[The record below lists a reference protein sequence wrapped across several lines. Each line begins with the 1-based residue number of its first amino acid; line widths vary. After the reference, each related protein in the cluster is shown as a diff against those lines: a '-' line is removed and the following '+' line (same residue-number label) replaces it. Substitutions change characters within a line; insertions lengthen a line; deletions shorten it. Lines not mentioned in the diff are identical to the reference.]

1 MKMHRMKT
9 IAVALSLSVGSVVGS
24 SASLQADPLTDVL
37 KVGQAKTTAAQKSQ
51 QKIDKLSDE
60 TRNSLQ
66 DYKRVMKLVED
77 LQVYNKKLELQVNN
91 QNQRL
96 SSMENSIAEV
106 TVIQRQITPL
116 IIRMID
122 GLEQFVSLDLPFHTE
137 ERQNRIEFLKN
148 SVDRSDLTVA
158 EKFRQVLEAY
168 KIENE
173 YGRKIDSYKDT
184 ISINNADREVNIF
197 RVGRVALLFQTTDTE
212 ISGVWDKKTR
222 SWVELNS
229 AEYRNAIMKGIRVA
243 KKQASIDILDMP
255 IAAPEA
261 I

>member
-1 MKMHRMKT
+1 MKT

>member
-24 SASLQADPLTDVL
+24 SAPLQADTLTDVL

-96 SSMENSIAEV
+96 ASMENSIAEV

-229 AEYRNAIMKGIRVA
+229 AEYRNAIMKGIRIA

>member
-96 SSMENSIAEV
+96 ASMENSIAEV